1 MPNKISTKCNVFL
14 QLIILRPHPH
24 FTRHVRK
31 KNPQNL
37 PHFTRLKI
45 RRSADPHF
53 TGGPISIPS
62 GILIHPAIW
71 PQQIWAENWGCP
83 FRGRGARYPSNTM
96 WPWPTP
102 TCMPSFILIHPTFG
116 QSTPTSQRDRQDN
129 GPIAQGEPFYKE
141 SPKNYKVETHNK
153 TTTKHT
159 AI

>member
-71 PQQIWAENWGCP
+71 PQQIWAENLGRFCP
-83 FRGRGARYPSNTM
+83 FGGGRAGSPPNTV
-96 WPWPTP
+96 WPAPRPTR
-102 TCMPSFILIHPTFG
+102 MPSFILIHPTVSP
-116 QSTPTSQRDRQDN
+116 QYTNITDRTDRQRSDSI
-129 GPIAQGEPFYKE
+129 GRTVLQMVAQKSNNIQCLCRYI
-141 SPKNYKVETHNK
+141 NY
-153 TTTKHT
+153 
-159 AI
+159 